1 MSNRNHDS
9 LRPGSIATTML
20 ILALTSV
27 VFVACGD
34 DETNTENPE
43 GFVITELPGTG
54 TTGGNPTASVI
65 VAIDEPPTDGILV
78 DWQPPRLVFDRMYI
92 WRLDATDTC
101 VLDTVFD
108 DRRVDVRLTRARQL
122 TFLGER
128 PCRVS
133 LERDD
138 GPVLL
143 FDGVTAADRNVQL
156 AFAED
161 AALTLSLTQIPAS
174 GQVRGVMALQLRALL
189 SGLEDAIVLPGE
201 SGVMISDQDE
211 DRGTTLQQN
220 LSMAMRGYLDLDAD
234 GALSVDERVEGNVF
248 LRLSVER

>member
-1 MSNRNHDS
+1 MW
-9 LRPGSIATTML
+9 
-20 ILALTSV
+20 ILVLTSV
-27 VFVACGD
+27 VCVACGI
-34 DETNTENPE
+34 DETNTENSE
-43 GFVITELPGTG
+43 GFVIAELPGTG

-65 VAIDEPPTDGILV
+65 VTIDEPPTDGILV
-78 DWQPPRLVFDRMYI
+78 DWQPPRLVFDRMQI

-108 DRRVDVRLTRARQL
+108 DRRVDVRLTRAQQL
-122 TFLGER
+122 TFLGDR

-143 FDGVTAADRNVQL
+143 FDGVTATERTVQL

-161 AALTLSLTQIPAS
+161 AALTLSLTQISTS
-174 GQVRGVMALQLRALL
+174 GPVRGVMALQLRALL

-201 SGVMISDQDE
+201 SGVVISDQDAE
-211 DRGTTLQQN
+211 RGTTLQQN